1 MIALAQETLSFDTWQ
16 LASIN
21 QFNNR
26 LEEKSPQEILQW
38 SMEQFGEGFSIG
50 SAFGASGMALID
62 MAMRINPDVDIFYID
77 TDYFFPET
85 LTLIERA
92 QRHYNRPFRRVTSD
106 TSVAEQERDHGLNL
120 YQRDPDKCCNIRK
133 VVPMAKALQGNTAWV
148 SALRRDQSPTRA
160 GTPVLRWNDKY
171 GVVKISP
178 LVNWSEADVWAYI
191 HTHNVPYNEL
201 HEQSYPS
208 IGCWPCTQAVQ
219 PGDDLRAGRW
229 VGLSKLECG
238 LHQA

>member
-133 VVPMAKALQGNTAWV
+133 VVPMAKALAGQHRLGIG
-148 SALRRDQSPTRA
+148 SAPR
-160 GTPVLRWNDKY
+160 PV
-171 GVVKISP
+171 
-178 LVNWSEADVWAYI
+178 AD
-191 HTHNVPYNEL
+191 
-201 HEQSYPS
+201 
-208 IGCWPCTQAVQ
+208 
-219 PGDDLRAGRW
+219 AGRHT
-229 VGLSKLECG
+229 GPALE
-238 LHQA
+238 

>member
-1 MIALAQETLSFDTWQ
+1 MIALAQETLSFDTRQ
-16 LASIN
+16 LPSISRLN
-21 QFNNR
+21 CQ
-26 LEEKSPQEILQW
+26 LEEKSAEEILQW

-85 LTLIERA
+85 LALIDRA
-92 QRHYNRPFRRVTSD
+92 QRRYNRPFRRVTSD
-106 TSVAEQERDHGLNL
+106 MSIAEQEQTYGLNL
-120 YQRDPDKCCNIRK
+120 YRSDADKCCNIRK
-133 VVPMAKALQGNTAWV
+133 VVPMAKALQGSAAWV

-178 LVNWSEADVWAYI
+178 LVHWNEKDIWAYI
-191 HTHNVPYNEL
+191 HRHNVPYNDL
-201 HEQSYPS
+201 HEQNYPS
-208 IGCWPCTQAVQ
+208 IGLLALHAARPTRRRPARRPLGRADQA
-219 PGDDLRAGRW
+219 
-229 VGLSKLECG
+229 
-238 LHQA
+238 